1 MMIVGLTGGIGSGK
15 STIGKL
21 LEELGV
27 PVYNS
32 DTEAKRL
39 MNTSK
44 VLRKKVVELLGEK
57 SYVKDQ
63 LNRPYIAQRVF
74 NDKVLLG
81 KLNDIVHPAVRKHFL
96 KWAKK
101 KQKPYVV
108 QETALLFENGMEDF
122 YDKIVLVTA
131 PKNIRIER
139 IMARDGSTKQE
150 VLERMDNQLDD
161 SIKLPLSDYVL
172 ENTEYDKT
180 KSKVKA
186 LNIALLAY
194 C

>member
-1 MMIVGLTGGIGSGK
+1 MVVGLTGGIGSGK
-15 STIGKL
+15 STVGKL
-21 LEELGV
+21 LGDLGV

-44 VLRKKVVELLGEK
+44 VLRRKIVQLLGEE
-57 SYVKDQ
+57 SYVNDQ
-63 LNRPYIAQRVF
+63 LNRPYIAKMVF

-81 KLNDIVHPAVRKHFL
+81 KLNSIVHPAVRKHFL
-96 KWAKK
+96 RWARK

-139 IMARDGSTKQE
+139 IIARDGSTKQE
-150 VLERMDNQLDD
+150 VLERMDNQLAD
-161 SIKLPLSDYVL
+161 SVKIPLSDYVL
-172 ENTEYDKT
+172 ENIEYDKT
-180 KSKVKA
+180 KLKVKA